1 MGHHPLMEQKR
12 RLLRRFGAPLC
23 ALALLLGVALMP
35 RVEIKPRLKVAVSV
49 WPGSEAL
56 VLGRDEGL
64 LRPRRIRVVELPF
77 PSAVTRTFDDDAVDV
92 AVLSLDGVLQLLE
105 TGEKL
110 RVVMVMDQST
120 GGDAVMAR
128 PEIRSL
134 KDLKGKRVGVDAFGV
149 GMYLL
154 VNALEKEGMSLRDI
168 QIVPLTQPEV
178 ESMFQEGSIDAAVA
192 SEPWLTQ
199 VSGRGMQRL
208 YDSTEL
214 KQPILRMLV
223 ASDRACTVFA
233 DELTQLMQAM
243 TSITRQVRSGRE
255 FDGTGAILRREKISF
270 EDFVKSLPHWH
281 PLDQQENLEMLDGP
295 QPKIEAIARPM
306 AEQMLRHGML
316 QKLPEKAVWLDP
328 QFLSK
333 AWAQ

>member
-1 MGHHPLMEQKR
+1 MELMEQKR

-35 RVEIKPRLKVAVSV
+35 RAEIKPRLKVAVSV

-56 VLGRDEGL
+56 VLSRDARIL
-64 LRPRRIRVVELPF
+64 PPNRIRVVELPWA
-77 PSAVTRTFDDDAVDV
+77 SAVTRTFDDDAVDV

-128 PEIRSL
+128 PEITSL
-134 KDLKGKRVGVDAFGV
+134 QNLHGKRVGVDVFGV

-154 VNALEKEGMSLRDI
+154 VNALEQQGMSLKDI
-168 QIVPLTQPEV
+168 QIVPLIQPEV
-178 ESMFQEGSIDAAVA
+178 ESMFQEGTIDAAVA

-199 VSGRGMQRL
+199 ISGKGMQRL
-208 YDSTEL
+208 YDSSEL
-214 KQPILRMLV
+214 KVPLLRMLV

-233 DELTQLMQAM
+233 EELTMLMQSM
-243 TSITRQVRSGRE
+243 TSITRQVRSGQP
-255 FDGTGAILRREKISF
+255 FDGTGAILRREKVSF
-270 EDFVKSLPHWH
+270 DDFVKSLPHWR
-281 PLDQQENLEMLDGP
+281 PLDQKQNMEMLEGTR
-295 QPKIEAIARPM
+295 PKLEAIAGQM

-316 QKLPEKAVWLDP
+316 QRLPEKSVWLDP
-328 QFLSK
+328 QFLSE

>member
-1 MGHHPLMEQKR
+1 MEQKR
-12 RLLRRFGAPLC
+12 RLLKRLGAPLC

-56 VLGRDEGL
+56 VLSRDAQAL
-64 LRPRRIRVVELPF
+64 PPSRIRVVELPWA
-77 PSAVTRTFDDDAVDV
+77 SAVTRTFDDDAVDV

-110 RVVMVMDQST
+110 RVLMVMDQST

-128 PEIRSL
+128 PEIKSL
-134 KDLKGKRVGVDAFGV
+134 EDLKGKRVGVDVFGV

-154 VNALEKEGMSLRDI
+154 VNALEKGGMTLKDV
-168 QIVPLTQPEV
+168 QIVPLIQPEV

-199 VSGRGMQRL
+199 IGGKGMQQV

-214 KQPILRMLV
+214 KVPILRMLV
-223 ASDRACTVFA
+223 ASERACAVFA
-233 DELTQLMQAM
+233 EELTHLMQAM
-243 TSITRQVRSGRE
+243 TSINGQVRSGQP
-255 FDGTGAILRREKISF
+255 FDGTGAILRREKVSF
-270 EDFVKSLPHWH
+270 DDFVGSLPHWQ
-281 PLDQQENLEMLDGP
+281 PLDQKQNMEMLDGP
-295 QPKIEAIARPM
+295 QPKLEAIARPM

-316 QKLPEKAVWLDP
+316 QKLPERAAWLDP

>member
-1 MGHHPLMEQKR
+1 MEQKR
-12 RLLRRFGAPLC
+12 PLLRRFGAPLC
-23 ALALLLGVALMP
+23 ALALLVGAGLMP
-35 RVEIKPRLKVAVSV
+35 RAEVKPRLKVAVSL

-56 VLGRDEGL
+56 VLGRDGGIL
-64 LRPRRIRVVELPF
+64 PPRRVRVVELPF
-77 PSAVTRTFDDDAVDV
+77 ASAVTRTFDDDAVDL

-105 TGEKL
+105 IGEKM

-128 PEIRSL
+128 PEIKSL
-134 KDLKGKRVGVDAFGV
+134 KELKGKRVGVDAFGV

-154 VNALEKEGMSLRDI
+154 INALEKESMTLSDI

-192 SEPWLTQ
+192 SEPWLSQ
-199 VSGRGMQRL
+199 IGGRGMQRL

-214 KQPILRMLV
+214 KTPILRMLV

-233 DELTQLMQAM
+233 DELTLVMQSMAK
-243 TSITRQVRSGRE
+243 ITRQVRSGKE
-255 FDGTGAILRREKISF
+255 FDGTGAILRREKVSF
-270 EDFVKSLPHWH
+270 EDFVKSLQRWQ
-281 PLDQQENLEMLDGP
+281 PLDQKQNMEMLSGP
-295 QPKIEAIARPM
+295 QPKIQAIAQAM

-316 QKLPEKAVWLDP
+316 QKLPEPAVWLDP

-333 AWAQ
+333 AWVP